1 MATSAPAA
9 ELRAATALV
18 FVTDLG
24 SPLLSPDDAYHLG
37 EVLRLKP
44 GETVGAADGAG
55 SWRLCAFTGGSTR
68 VRTARGD
75 RSNGGLEVT
84 GPVQSIERRLP
95 LIEVGFSWAK
105 AERTEWAV
113 AKLVELGVDVLTPL
127 VADRTIVRPDRQAAS
142 RRGERL
148 RRIVRESAMQSRR
161 PFLPELCASCTVDE
175 MVSSR
180 TASAVAL
187 AEPGGAPV
195 SLSVPGVLI
204 GPEGGWSPRELA
216 LAENLVGLGDGVLRV
231 ETAAVT
237 AGALLCAMRCMAVAP
252 PR

>member
-1 MATSAPAA
+1 
-9 ELRAATALV
+9 
-18 FVTDLG
+18 
-24 SPLLSPDDAYHLG
+24 
-37 EVLRLKP
+37 
-44 GETVGAADGAG
+44 
-55 SWRLCAFTGGSTR
+55 
-68 VRTARGD
+68 
-75 RSNGGLEVT
+75 
-84 GPVQSIERRLP
+84 
-95 LIEVGFSWAK
+95 
-105 AERTEWAV
+105 
-113 AKLVELGVDVLTPL
+113 
-127 VADRTIVRPDRQAAS
+127 
-142 RRGERL
+142 
-148 RRIVRESAMQSRR
+148 MQSRR